1 MLCIH
6 VLPLL
11 TAFVF
16 LYGGIQHS
24 KLAQDLRNVEL
35 LPDVVDSFG
44 FLSLESRQFTAGAIS
59 CSSNC
64 LLSSEKICIQRQED
78 AFAWVPLNIIFR
90 FFIILLP
97 CMVFIAFLINFR
109 LNIVKIT
116 HDELVQALV
125 VEDDQENLT
134 NGSYSAEQS
143 THVRDKVQTTVHT
156 PEVVLLV

>member
-1 MLCIH
+1 MISTLVKREVLQLRGLVLREVIFWFFHRVAARGLLSSIGGYLPQVLLILITWVQVTVSDLAMLCIH

-90 FFIILLP
+90 FFI
-97 CMVFIAFLINFR
+97 
-109 LNIVKIT
+109 
-116 HDELVQALV
+116 
-125 VEDDQENLT
+125 
-134 NGSYSAEQS
+134 
-143 THVRDKVQTTVHT
+143 
-156 PEVVLLV
+156 VL